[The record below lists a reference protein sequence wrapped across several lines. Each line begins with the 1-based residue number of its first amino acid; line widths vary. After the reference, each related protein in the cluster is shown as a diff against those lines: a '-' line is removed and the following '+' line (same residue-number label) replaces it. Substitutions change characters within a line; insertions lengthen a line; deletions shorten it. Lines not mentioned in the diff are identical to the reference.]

1 MQKLTKELAK
11 KLMETEGEARGANLK
26 TDWEV
31 ILSRYG
37 DEGLKKLEAKMA
49 ELGYPIKYDEIETM
63 NFYPIGLDALSILS
77 IKETFNLSDQELK
90 KLGAAAVKFSLFLKI
105 LIKYF
110 PSLNLL
116 AKEAPKMWREHYSVG
131 DLEVVETNEK
141 EKYIILRIKNF
152 GFHPAQCA
160 NLQGYFSKILQMA
173 VKAPVTCEETK
184 CTFRGDAYHE
194 FMIKW

>member
-1 MQKLTKELAK
+1 MLKLTKESAK
-11 KLMETEGEARGANLK
+11 KLMDTAGEARGINLK

-31 ILSRYG
+31 VLSKYG
-37 DEGLKKLEAKMA
+37 KEGLEKLEAKMA
-49 ELGYPIKYDEIETM
+49 ELGYPVKYNEIRTM
-63 NFYPIGLDALSILS
+63 DFYPVGLDVLSILS
-77 IKETFNLSDQELK
+77 IKEVFNLGDQELK
-90 KLGAAAVKFSLFLKI
+90 ELGAAAVKFSLFLKV

-116 AKEAPKMWREHYSVG
+116 AKEAPKVWRKHYSIG
-131 DLEVVETNEK
+131 DLEMVETNEK
-141 EKYIILRIKNF
+141 ERRAVLRIKNF
-152 GFHPAQCA
+152 GSHPAQCA

-194 FMIKW
+194 FVIKW

>member
-1 MQKLTKELAK
+1 MQKLTKEFAK
-11 KLMETEGEARGANLK
+11 KLMETEGEARGINLK

-31 ILSRYG
+31 VLDKYG
-37 DEGLKKLEAKMA
+37 KGGLKKLEAKIA
-49 ELGYPIKYDEIETM
+49 GLGFPIKYEEIKTM
-63 NFYPIGLDALSILS
+63 DFYPVGLDALSVLS
-77 IKETFNLSDQELK
+77 IKETFNLNDQELK
-90 KLGAAAVKFSLFLKI
+90 ELGAAAVKFSLFLKV

-116 AKEAPKMWREHYSVG
+116 AKEAPKMWRKHYSIG
-131 DLEVVETNEK
+131 DLEIVETNEK
-141 EKYIILRIKNF
+141 EKRAVLRIKNF
-152 GFHPAQCA
+152 SFHPAQCA

-194 FMIKW
+194 FVIKW

>member
-49 ELGYPIKYDEIETM
+49 ELGYPVKYDEIETM
-63 NFYPIGLDALSILS
+63 NFYPVGLDALSILS
-77 IKETFNLSDQELK
+77 IKEVFNLSDQELK
-90 KLGAAAVKFSLFLKI
+90 ELGAEAVKFSLFLKI

-194 FMIKW
+194 FVIKW